1 MRAARCDT
9 LRRAPQ
15 NNLPVRTLFRGRRFH
30 CGSKADGPCVHL
42 GRHLLGP
49 RTENCSS
56 NLVRVGPLGGVP
68 ARPLVC
74 CDRAGAKQLPA
85 AATRPCGCR
94 IAAHAACLA
103 ATAAGRTHAAP
114 IAAELRRLTVHFAM
128 HACMPGPGSVFAARP
143 GRVAAKRRSPQAAL
157 TAVAG
162 HHSLRAVPRC
172 GLRRRGRGSPAG
184 ADQPGCARPLLPR
197 RRGRRRSPPH
207 GQGSFTVAVH
217 PPSSVAVHLP
227 SSACA
232 PGLRRRMQRG
242 GVSRCKCKCGCVELL
257 QPHPSSRG
265 RLWMTWTTSPGGKIP
280 GYPLQTPAHN
290 SQGLLLR
297 SRAIVFETQG
307 VVRNRHAYAVR
318 LYHMH

>member
-207 GQGSFTVAVH
+207 GQCWGYRPGATAERRVAPRKTTGHAPHTSPRELVH
-217 PPSSVAVHLP
+217 PEQHLP
-227 SSACA
+227 RPNKLLRGVLHRRSPSAQ
-232 PGLRRRMQRG
+232 LRR
-242 GVSRCKCKCGCVELL
+242 S
-257 QPHPSSRG
+257 PSAQLCMRA
-265 RLWMTWTTSPGGKIP
+265 RLA
-280 GYPLQTPAHN
+280 QENAARR
-290 SQGLLLR
+290 SQ
-297 SRAIVFETQG
+297 Q
-307 VVRNRHAYAVR
+307 
-318 LYHMH
+318 M